1 MISLVSS
8 IEILIVNLIVNELA
22 TTKKI
27 KKQYHYGIIV
37 LHTILVFSF
46 FFFFV
51 PKDSPTYLSL
61 LVAWSYLFPFLFLY
75 KEKLI
80 IIVITMSFALTHT
93 ILANGLA
100 YHILVIFSGSNQTWY
115 FVMLQTLILSITTP
129 LMIFFINK
137 RVKYII
143 KALNQKTIRTV
154 LLISLAAF
162 TTTFTLRFFIQIETI
177 TTLVLLYLAIF
188 ILLVYS
194 YFLAYMII
202 YTKKD
207 LDQLN
212 ILVYEDSLTK
222 IKNRLALYRDF
233 ESIVS
238 QQRNCHLFFLDLD
251 ELKLINDT
259 HGHLIG
265 DQYITAFT
273 RAVQKCLNTNQEFY
287 RISGDEFVIIDFL
300 SGQKG
305 LTIKSI
311 KHKIEQYH
319 DFKIDFIGVS
329 IGQSQYP
336 NESESLDSLLSLSDQ
351 RMYED
356 KKNNLLPR

>member
-8 IEILIVNLIVNELA
+8 IEILIVNLIINELA

-27 KKQYHYGIIV
+27 RKLYHYGIII
-37 LHTILVFSF
+37 LHTILVFSIF
-46 FFFFV
+46 FLFL

-61 LVAWSYLFPFLFLY
+61 IIAWSYLIPFFFLY
-75 KEKLI
+75 KEKFI

-93 ILANGLA
+93 LFVNGLS
-100 YHILVIFSGSNQTWY
+100 YHILTIINGSHQTWY
-115 FVMLQTLILSITTP
+115 FVILQTVILSITTP

-137 RVKYII
+137 RIKYIM

-162 TTTFTLRFFIQIETI
+162 TTTLTLRFFINIETL
-177 TTLVLLYLAIF
+177 TSLALLYLAIF
-188 ILLVYS
+188 ILLIYS
-194 YFLAYMII
+194 YFLAYTII
-202 YTKKD
+202 HTKKN

-212 ILVYEDSLTK
+212 TLVYEDSLTK

-233 ESIVS
+233 KSIIS
-238 QQRNCHLFFLDLD
+238 EQKNCHLYFLDLD
-251 ELKLINDT
+251 ELKRINDT

-265 DQYITAFT
+265 DQYIIAFT
-273 RAVQKCLNTNQEFY
+273 EALQKSLNMNQEFY
-287 RISGDEFVIIDFL
+287 RISGDEFIIIDFL
-300 SGQKG
+300 DEKKCLSAKA
-305 LTIKSI
+305 IKQSI
-311 KHKIEQYH
+311 TSNY

-336 NESESLDSLLSLSDQ
+336 EESQSLDALLSLADR
-351 RMYED
+351 RMYND